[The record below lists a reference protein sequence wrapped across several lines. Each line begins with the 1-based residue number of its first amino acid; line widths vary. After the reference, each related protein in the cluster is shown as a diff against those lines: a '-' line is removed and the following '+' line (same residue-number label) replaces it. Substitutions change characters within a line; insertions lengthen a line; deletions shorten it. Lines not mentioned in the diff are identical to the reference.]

1 MEEAKIKKQLNIMHA
16 LVDEELEDYFKIQKQ
31 TRIDICRITGCEER
45 EIDVII
51 RNYEQVLGVHGWLR
65 KQKEKDLPIPKS
77 SQEMI
82 ERMGGNPHRIKSY
95 FNEKDKRT
103 HYTADDR
110 KKVKKWG
117 YSGLKVIHIR

>member
-1 MEEAKIKKQLNIMHA
+1 MEEDKIKRQLNIMQA
-16 LVDEELEDYFKIQKQ
+16 L
-31 TRIDICRITGCEER
+31 IDDGIEVCMITGCTDR

-51 RNYEQVLGVHGWLR
+51 RNYEQMLSVHGWLR

-77 SQEMI
+77 SQEML
-82 ERMGGNPHRIKSY
+82 ERMGGNPFKIKSY
-95 FNEKDKRT
+95 FSEKDKRT
-103 HYTADDR
+103 HYTAEDR